1 MTIKLKLL
9 LIAGGIAIAMLLSI
23 ASMYWSVRTLNSL
36 TETQSLN
43 NQLLSNMLMLR
54 RNEKDFLL
62 RDDLKYLDKFNKNHS
77 LMLQNISKLHNLLND
92 NSIEIE
98 NYNSLETIIKDY
110 QSSFHQLVDISKQ
123 IGLDPKSGLRGTLRN
138 SVHKTQDLLKE
149 LVDLT
154 DYKLAKDMLM
164 LRRNEKDF
172 LMRKNAKYINKF
184 NNNIVIFLD
193 DVNSSDI
200 DDVHKSQLLKDIDNY
215 KKDFLQ
221 LTALTEKKGFD
232 SKKGVLGEM
241 RSTIHQSEALLEK
254 IHLIIKDDVKSTS
267 DSIQTINLIA
277 SLLIAALII
286 GFAFFVSQT
295 ISRSL
300 SGFIK
305 TLEEICR
312 TGNLTLRVE
321 DKGNDEVSQV
331 GISLNKMLADFQE
344 IIQKLNITSTDLSQ
358 YSVQFTSIR
367 EKTFDNVERQ
377 QIETQQV
384 STAMTQMSAS
394 AMNIADNTTSTA
406 EAAQQA
412 NTIANEGRSIVETTI
427 DSTRSL
433 AQVIN
438 NASSVIQQLGEDSKS
453 IGSILDVIRG
463 IAEQTNLLALNA
475 AIEAARAG
483 EQGRG
488 FAVVA
493 DEVRTLAQK
502 TQESISEIEAMISS
516 LQSGSNK
523 AIEAIA
529 EGKNDVSDNVSQI
542 SLAGNTLNTIVTELN
557 SINQMSQKN
566 AAATKQQ
573 SVVAEEVN
581 TNVIIIKDL
590 GSHIIDS
597 VEQLKESSNKIG
609 LISVGMEDLVKRFQ
623 V

>member
-110 QSSFHQLVDISKQ
+110 QSNFHQLVDISKQ

-138 SVHKTQDLLKE
+138 SVHKTEDLLKE
-149 LVDLT
+149 LVDLL

-221 LTALTEKKGFD
+221 LTVLTEKKGFD

-241 RSTIHQSEALLEK
+241 RSTIHRSEALLEK

-427 DSTRSL
+427 NSTQSL

-438 NASSVIQQLGEDSKS
+438 NASTVIQQLGEDSKS

-502 TQESISEIEAMISS
+502 TQESISEIEAMISN

>member
-110 QSSFHQLVDISKQ
+110 QSNFHQLVDISKQ

-138 SVHKTQDLLKE
+138 SVHKTEDLLKE
-149 LVDLT
+149 LVDLL

-241 RSTIHQSEALLEK
+241 RSTIHRSEALLEK

-427 DSTRSL
+427 NSTQSL

-502 TQESISEIEAMISS
+502 TQESISEIEAMISN

>member
-110 QSSFHQLVDISKQ
+110 QSNFHQLVDISKQ

-138 SVHKTQDLLKE
+138 SVHKTEDLLKE
-149 LVDLT
+149 LVDLL

-241 RSTIHQSEALLEK
+241 RSTIHRSEALLEK

-427 DSTRSL
+427 NSTQSL

-438 NASSVIQQLGEDSKS
+438 NASTVIQQLGEDSKS

-502 TQESISEIEAMISS
+502 TQESISEIEAMISN

>member
-110 QSSFHQLVDISKQ
+110 QSNFHQLVDISKQ

-138 SVHKTQDLLKE
+138 SVHKTEDLLKE
-149 LVDLT
+149 LVDLL

-241 RSTIHQSEALLEK
+241 RSTIHRSEALLEN

-427 DSTRSL
+427 NSTQSL

-438 NASSVIQQLGEDSKS
+438 NASTVIQQLGEDSKS

-502 TQESISEIEAMISS
+502 TQESISEIEAMISN